1 MTALPTSARVLVVD
15 DHQEHC
21 EGLAELLALKGFET
35 TYTTSGIQGL
45 HLVAEWQPDAVLT
58 DLNLPDLNGSD
69 LCQRIRSNPDWD
81 SIAVIFHT
89 GSEPLPYHGVD
100 CDAFLTYP
108 VATSDLVVTII
119 GCIARRQRSNGR
131 PRSQRHTQNSIQS

>member
-1 MTALPTSARVLVVD
+1 MTTADTPARVLVVD
-15 DHQEHC
+15 DHLEHC
-21 EGLAELLALKGFET
+21 EGLAELLGHKGFET

-45 HLVAEWQPDAVLT
+45 RLVAEWHPDAVLT
-58 DLNLPDLNGSD
+58 DLNLPDLNGTD

-81 SIAVIFHT
+81 RIAIIFHT

-108 VATSDLVVTII
+108 VETRDLVTTIT
-119 GCIARRQRSNGR
+119 GCITRRRRSFGR
-131 PRSQRHTQNSIQS
+131 STMRPTL